1 MIEIGTNN
9 SKENG
14 IFITMDHKSVDK
26 VRNRLE
32 KLINASEN
40 SRSLTYQEELSKN
53 VNENKLPSE
62 YLVQTS
68 FHSNRL
74 LSEFENENFISN
86 KELEKINFT
95 LNKWLQIFGITKN
108 IDFKK
113 EEIPEFKDG

>member
-1 MIEIGTNN
+1 MIELGTNN

-14 IFITMDHKSVDK
+14 VFITMDHKSVDK

-40 SRSLTYQEELSKN
+40 SRSLTYQEEISKN
-53 VNENKLPSE
+53 VNEFKLPSE
-62 YLVQTS
+62 NMILTS

-74 LSEFENENFISN
+74 LSELENENHN
-86 KELEKINFT
+86 KIKDLEKINLI
-95 LNKWLQIFGITKN
+95 LNKWLEIFGINKK